1 MCFPRLIMSHSAL
14 WTTFTQTMCAA
25 WFVLYVHSITGIICS
40 QQGLSIGVI
49 QFFGLI
55 PHLVIY
61 RHRANAKYFKGNSN
75 SRDQTIYFVS
85 CTMIFF
91 IVTAADIFKLAC
103 GPETRETKPILS
115 DIFIVFIFLPYLNG
129 VVPFALRLQTSR
141 CFSSSPGL

>member
-1 MCFPRLIMSHSAL
+1 MSWSAL
-14 WTTFTQTMCAA
+14 WTSFTQTMCGA

-49 QFFGLI
+49 QFFQLI

-61 RHRANAKYFKGNSN
+61 WHRANAKYFKGNSN
-75 SRDQTIYFVS
+75 SRDQTIYFLL

-91 IVTAADIFKLAC
+91 IVTAADVFKLAC
-103 GPETRETKPILS
+103 GPETRETNPILS
-115 DIFIVFIFLPYLNG
+115 DILMMFIFLPYLNG
-129 VVPFALRLQTSR
+129 DVPFALRLQTSR